1 MVTPL
6 PAESF
11 TVKVT
16 VGALPATPLSTLRML
31 ATMPGRVADS
41 VGTVCAPL
49 MEASNSSSPCGKW
62 HWVHWLSET
71 CGRLT
76 WLAPVAKLTLSWQA
90 PQAARLGFV
99 SQLLACVAPATDV
112 GSWQN
117 AQRRGSEGNTT
128 ADQSDT
134 ALWYPTTWY
143 GLAGISLGG

>member
-6 PAESF
+6 PAKSC

-49 MEASNSSSPCGKW
+49 MEASNSSSPCGMW

-76 WLAPVAKLTLSWQA
+76 WLA

-134 ALWYPTTWY
+134 AFW
-143 GLAGISLGG
+143 